1 MLGSKWLLYKA
12 ENSIGG
18 GTNHK
23 KVAQKTEKRKKRE
36 MNHPLPLL
44 FPLPLG
50 MHFLSA
56 LSFPLRR
63 TEMLIFLGAPSL
75 AAI

>member
-1 MLGSKWLLYKA
+1 
-12 ENSIGG
+12 
-18 GTNHK
+18 
-23 KVAQKTEKRKKRE
+23 

-50 MHFLSA
+50 MHFLSV

-63 TEMLIFLGAPSL
+63 TEMLTFLGAPSL